1 MIVLRRAILG
11 GSLQPG
17 SRLSEA
23 RIAADLGISRAPLRE
38 ALRALEEEGL
48 VVRIPFKGAF
58 VAEVGPTVVEEIAS
72 LRLRLEPF
80 AIERGLPWLRG
91 AGRPQLKEAC
101 AALSRAAAA
110 DDLAGSIDAHLRVH
124 RLLYES
130 ADHKLLLDLWQ
141 GWESQLRLF
150 LAVDHRSFA
159 SLGDVATEHVRL
171 LKVIEKGDPEA
182 ITRAIAQHV
191 HGAPVEQLGQAGQ
204 AGLAVE

>member
-1 MIVLRRAILG
+1 VEFERLHQRTTPDAVMVVLRRAILG
-11 GSLQPG
+11 GSLPPG

-91 AGRPQLKEAC
+91 AGRPQLKAAC

-124 RLLYES
+124 RVLYES
-130 ADHKLLLDLWQ
+130 AGHKLLLDLWS
-141 GWESQLRLF
+141 GWESIT
-150 LAVDHRSFA
+150 AHSPRS
-159 SLGDVATEHVRL
+159 ATWPPSMS
-171 LKVIEKGDPEA
+171 GC
-182 ITRAIAQHV
+182 
-191 HGAPVEQLGQAGQ
+191 
-204 AGLAVE
+204 